1 MHQIIMKRLSTL
13 LFSIFCLQVA
23 SVAQNARFSQVWSAP
38 VQFNPAL
45 TGRFDGKLRASA
57 LMSFQQ
63 GLGYDWVSKSQQEVN
78 MNHQN
83 ISIDLKLGQYRSSG
97 DEGMMDSTSGSKNNN
112 PKEGRDRFSKSKQVV
127 GYWGV
132 GMNYYTY
139 GHESAPI
146 KANFIS
152 VSAARHFYTKSNRI
166 FGFGLQLTQANG
178 NLDEKRGTTY
188 DKEISGGGFR
198 YPYPY
203 GNLVDSPRSGT
214 KSYTDVNI
222 GAYYGRVTE
231 AVMFELGGAMHHM
244 FYPQND
250 ADQSRNFDGEAK
262 LRHRITAHS
271 MLRLRLNNTWGIV
284 QKNMY
289 WQEGLYYRS
298 RDTADGYSINTF
310 WTGLEF
316 YKVDPAKDININ
328 FGFYSRSFKT
338 LMPYLNIGLSR
349 LANIRYTYEQPINSS
364 KFKAYNAKRNEISL
378 IITAGRQTKMASRFY
393 KKLNF
398 W

>member
-1 MHQIIMKRLSTL
+1 MNKFHMKKLYTVL
-13 LFSIFCLQVA
+13 CFIFWLQA
-23 SVAQNARFSQVWSAP
+23 ISFAQNARFSQVWSAP

-57 LMSFQQ
+57 LASFQQ
-63 GLGYDWVSKSQQEVN
+63 GYGYDWADSTKKNVN

-83 ISIDLKLGQYRSSG
+83 FSIDLKLGAYRSSG
-97 DEGMMDSTSGSKNNN
+97 DEGLMDSASNAKN
-112 PKEGRDRFSKSKQVV
+112 KEGRDRFSKSKKVV

-132 GMNYYTY
+132 GMNYYAY
-139 GHESAPI
+139 GHESSPI

-152 VSAARHFYTKSNRI
+152 LSLAHHFYTKANRI
-166 FGFGLQLTQANG
+166 YGIGVQVTQANG
-178 NLDEKRGTTY
+178 NLNEGRGTAY

-198 YPYPY
+198 YPYSN
-203 GNLVDSPRSGT
+203 GNRIDSLRSGNR
-214 KSYTDVNI
+214 SYTDVNI

-231 AVMFELGGAMHHM
+231 AVMFELGGAMHHL

-250 ADQSRNFDGEAK
+250 ADQSRKFDGEAR

-271 MLRLRLNNTWGIV
+271 MLRLRFNDKWGIV

-298 RDTADGYSINTF
+298 KDTADGYSINTF
-310 WTGLEF
+310 WAGVEF
-316 YKVDPAKDININ
+316 YKVDPAKDINVN
-328 FGFYSRSFKT
+328 FGFYTRSFKT

-349 LANIRYTYEQPINSS
+349 FANLRYTYEHPINSA

-378 IITAGRQTKMASRFY
+378 IVTAGRQTKMASRFY

>member
-1 MHQIIMKRLSTL
+1 
-13 LFSIFCLQVA
+13 
-23 SVAQNARFSQVWSAP
+23 
-38 VQFNPAL
+38 
-45 TGRFDGKLRASA
+45 
-57 LMSFQQ
+57 
-63 GLGYDWVSKSQQEVN
+63 
-78 MNHQN
+78 
-83 ISIDLKLGQYRSSG
+83 
-97 DEGMMDSTSGSKNNN
+97 
-112 PKEGRDRFSKSKQVV
+112 
-127 GYWGV
+127 
-132 GMNYYTY
+132 
-139 GHESAPI
+139 
-146 KANFIS
+146 
-152 VSAARHFYTKSNRI
+152 
-166 FGFGLQLTQANG
+166 
-178 NLDEKRGTTY
+178 
-188 DKEISGGGFR
+188 
-198 YPYPY
+198 
-203 GNLVDSPRSGT
+203 
-214 KSYTDVNI
+214 
-222 GAYYGRVTE
+222 
-231 AVMFELGGAMHHM
+231 
-244 FYPQND
+244 
-250 ADQSRNFDGEAK
+250 
-262 LRHRITAHS
+262 

-284 QKNMY
+284 QKNLY